1 MADNRP
7 RFPLYLQLAI
17 SQVSVILGSF
27 GILGYLI
34 YGSTVP
40 QIVTDTLPSGP
51 LAQGIRIT
59 LCIAVLFTYPLQLFP
74 VIEIFEGLLFS
85 KSLKKDKS
93 HMSVVAA
100 GNSESTHLGN
110 DSEYL
115 KYQSVPDMRGVEP
128 PTAQSIQSSQ
138 SRSYGASQSMNNDVK
153 IDTPHQVIRSK
164 LALKY
169 NVPCGGSGAGYW
181 SR

>member
-17 SQVSVILGSF
+17 AQVSVILGSF

-34 YGSTVP
+34 YGSNVP

-51 LAQGIRIT
+51 LAQGIRVT

-85 KSLKKDKS
+85 RMLHQDKA
-93 HMSVVAA
+93 HLPTIVA
-100 GNSESTHLGN
+100 GNSESTHIAGPS
-110 DSEYL
+110 DSYQ
-115 KYQSVPDMRGVEP
+115 KYQSV
-128 PTAQSIQSSQ
+128 TADQQGLDGTTEYSVQSTENESYGSSNNLTAVTIPYQVQSSTFC
-138 SRSYGASQSMNNDVK
+138 SIIV
-153 IDTPHQVIRSK
+153 
-164 LALKY
+164 
-169 NVPCGGSGAGYW
+169 
-181 SR
+181 